1 LGVLTNQL
9 SRANGKVIG
18 LVMGE
23 LSRPDDVSAVYLIDG
38 RIYGRRDGEGFVW
51 QERMEQY
58 MTVADM
64 RNYNPDEVLDFV
76 LSRSTGQTS
85 FVNTVWDLA
94 IAKKIISDNELL
106 ELSGTRYTSRKTAL
120 RKAVSNIPLEDST
133 SI

>member
-1 LGVLTNQL
+1 L

>member
-1 LGVLTNQL
+1 MGVLTNQL

>member
-1 LGVLTNQL
+1 M

>member
-1 LGVLTNQL
+1 
-9 SRANGKVIG
+9 
-18 LVMGE
+18 MGE

-106 ELSGTRYTSRKTAL
+106 ELSGTRYASRKTAL